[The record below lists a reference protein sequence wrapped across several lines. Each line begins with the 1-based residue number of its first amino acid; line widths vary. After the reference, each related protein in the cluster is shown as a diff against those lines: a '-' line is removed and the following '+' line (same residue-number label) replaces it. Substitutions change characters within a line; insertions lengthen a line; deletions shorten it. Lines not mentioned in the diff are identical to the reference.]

1 MVSFLELVN
10 WLSIKFTKKLQGL
23 IQDDSVSLI
32 MFVIIE
38 EGFRHLKE
46 RAQKERLVQGFQM
59 GNEVV
64 EIIHLQFV
72 DGALL
77 SL

>member
-1 MVSFLELVN
+1 
-10 WLSIKFTKKLQGL
+10 
-23 IQDDSVSLI
+23 

-59 GNEVV
+59 GNEEV
-64 EIIHLQFV
+64 EIIYLQFV